1 MSINARKLFAGLA
14 IAATVLSAAGAAQAK
29 GWGHHHGGHGFGG
42 AGLGIGLAL
51 GVLGAAAAASAYEP
65 VCVRTPVYNR
75 YGDYIGSRR
84 VCD

>member
-1 MSINARKLFAGLA
+1 MSINTKKFLAGLV
-14 IAATVLSAAGAAQAK
+14 IAATVLSTASAAQAK
-29 GWGHHHGGHGFGG
+29 GWGHHHGFGG

-51 GVLGAAAAASAYEP
+51 GVLGAAAAASEYEP
-65 VCVRTPVYNR
+65 VCVRTPIYNR